1 MSRDAAR
8 SFSAIVTRAISVWG
22 LLLLF
27 ILLVIVFSWLRPDT
41 FLTYFNIRSILS
53 NKSVQLLVAL
63 SVFIPM
69 VANQFD
75 LSAGFNVGISQVL
88 AIGLQGQGLPWWA
101 AVCAVL
107 LMGAAVGLANGLLIT
122 RVKIDSF
129 IATLGTGTILYGLN
143 AWYTGGQQVLASLP
157 PEFLAISGSV
167 WIVPAPAIYALVVSL
182 TLWIVFEY
190 LPLGRYLYVLGAS
203 PRAAELN
210 GISAKRY
217 ITLGF
222 VAAGTLAAFA
232 GVVLQSQ
239 LQVGQSSVGQEY
251 LLPAFTAA
259 LLGATSIRPGR
270 VNVWGTVLAVAVLA
284 VTVAGLNQ
292 LGAPF
297 FVEPLFN
304 GSMLILAVGLA
315 VQAAERRQRRGTQ
328 AEEAAAAARSPRSS
342 NKVIRAAC
350 PALVRDR
357 SCGSHPR
364 ERGRQLGPRHAGD
377 RRRSIIWRILKREGR
392 ERGPATS
399 PAFLGD
405 TDRTPTPD
413 ENFKRDGDRLTQLR
427 SRPTSD
433 VARASKPTSETHR
446 TASLLKGR
454 PKGHASAC
462 TLQGRLPMERPGTVV
477 RREPRSE
484 TIHPFPA

>member
-1 MSRDAAR
+1 MNDPTQR
-8 SFSAIVTRAISVWG
+8 SFGALVTRAVSVWG
-22 LLLLF
+22 LLVLL
-27 ILLVIVFSWLRPDT
+27 ILLIVVFSLLKPDT

-53 NKSVQLLVAL
+53 NKSVQALVAL

-69 VANQFD
+69 ASNQFD

-101 AVCAVL
+101 AVLVVL
-107 LMGAAVGLANGLLIT
+107 LMGAFVGLANGFLVT

-129 IATLGTGTILYGLN
+129 IATLGTGTVLYGLN

-157 PEFLAISGSV
+157 DAFLDISGNI
-167 WIVPAPAIYALVVSL
+167 WIIPAPAAYALIVSL
-182 TLWIVFEY
+182 VLWIVFEY

-217 ITLGF
+217 VTYGF

-304 GSMLILAVGLA
+304 GVMLILAVGLA
-315 VQAAERRQRRGTQ
+315 VQAAQRRTKRGS
-328 AEEAAAAARSPRSS
+328 AAD
-342 NKVIRAAC
+342 RAVATGG
-350 PALVRDR
+350 AT
-357 SCGSHPR
+357 
-364 ERGRQLGPRHAGD
+364 A
-377 RRRSIIWRILKREGR
+377 
-392 ERGPATS
+392 PAT
-399 PAFLGD
+399 
-405 TDRTPTPD
+405 
-413 ENFKRDGDRLTQLR
+413 E
-427 SRPTSD
+427 
-433 VARASKPTSETHR
+433 
-446 TASLLKGR
+446 
-454 PKGHASAC
+454 
-462 TLQGRLPMERPGTVV
+462 
-477 RREPRSE
+477 
-484 TIHPFPA
+484 

>member
-1 MSRDAAR
+1 MSGRT
-8 SFSAIVTRAISVWG
+8 SSSYLGSAVTRAISVWG
-22 LLLLF
+22 LLV
-27 ILLVIVFSWLRPDT
+27 LLVLLIAVFSLLKPDT

-53 NKSVQLLVAL
+53 NKSVQALVAL

-69 VANQFD
+69 TANQFD
-75 LSAGFNVGISQVL
+75 LSAGFNIGISQVF
-88 AIGLQGQGLPWWA
+88 AIGLQAQGLPWWA
-101 AVCAVL
+101 AVIAVV
-107 LMGAAVGLANGLLIT
+107 LMGAFVGLLNGLLVT
-122 RVKIDSF
+122 RIKIDSF
-129 IATLGTGTILYGLN
+129 IATLGTGTVLYGLN
-143 AWYTGGQQVLASLP
+143 AWYTGGQQVLGDLP
-157 PEFLAISGSV
+157 PAFLAISGNV
-167 WIVPAPAIYALVVSL
+167 GIMPAPAIYVLAVSL
-182 TLWIVFEY
+182 ALWLVFEF

-217 ITLGF
+217 VTLGF

-315 VQAAERRQRRGTQ
+315 VQAAQRRTKRGTE
-328 AEEAAAAARSPRSS
+328 ADRAASAEAAAQ
-342 NKVIRAAC
+342 V
-350 PALVRDR
+350 
-357 SCGSHPR
+357 G
-364 ERGRQLGPRHAGD
+364 E
-377 RRRSIIWRILKREGR
+377 
-392 ERGPATS
+392 
-399 PAFLGD
+399 
-405 TDRTPTPD
+405 
-413 ENFKRDGDRLTQLR
+413 
-427 SRPTSD
+427 
-433 VARASKPTSETHR
+433 
-446 TASLLKGR
+446 
-454 PKGHASAC
+454 
-462 TLQGRLPMERPGTVV
+462 
-477 RREPRSE
+477 
-484 TIHPFPA
+484 

>member
-1 MSRDAAR
+1 LNRNASHSLSAALM
-8 SFSAIVTRAISVWG
+8 RAISVWG
-22 LLLLF
+22 LLVLF
-27 ILLVIVFSWLRPDT
+27 VLLVIVFSLLRPDT

-143 AWYTGGQQVLASLP
+143 AWYTGGQQVLATLP
-157 PEFLAISGSV
+157 PAWV
-167 WIVPAPAIYALVVSL
+167 
-182 TLWIVFEY
+182 VFEF

-217 ITLGF
+217 ITF
-222 VAAGTLAAFA
+222 AFIAAGTLASFA
-232 GVVLQSQ
+232 GIVLQSQ

-315 VQAAERRQRRGTQ
+315 VQAAQRRQRRGVL
-328 AEEAAAAARSPRSS
+328 AENAEAAGPTAAPI
-342 NKVIRAAC
+342 V
-350 PALVRDR
+350 
-357 SCGSHPR
+357 
-364 ERGRQLGPRHAGD
+364 E
-377 RRRSIIWRILKREGR
+377 
-392 ERGPATS
+392 
-399 PAFLGD
+399 
-405 TDRTPTPD
+405 
-413 ENFKRDGDRLTQLR
+413 
-427 SRPTSD
+427 
-433 VARASKPTSETHR
+433 
-446 TASLLKGR
+446 
-454 PKGHASAC
+454 
-462 TLQGRLPMERPGTVV
+462 
-477 RREPRSE
+477 
-484 TIHPFPA
+484 